1 MKLFTRNGY
10 PFKQAKSQN
19 CTLNDQPVNIKAPF
33 FTALQTLK
41 ENIYFKVVL

>member
-1 MKLFTRNGY
+1 MKLFTLNGHL
-10 PFKQAKSQN
+10 FKLAKSQN
-19 CTLNDQPVNIKAPF
+19 CTLNEQSVNIKALF